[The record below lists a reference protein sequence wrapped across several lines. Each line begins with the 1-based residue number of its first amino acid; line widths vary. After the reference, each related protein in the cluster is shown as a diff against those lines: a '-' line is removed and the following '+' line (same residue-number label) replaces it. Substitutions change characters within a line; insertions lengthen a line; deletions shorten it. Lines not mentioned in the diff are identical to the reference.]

1 MIDFS
6 DIPETTSEFW
16 EDAEVKMPVE
26 KAAISIRLDK
36 DILEF
41 FKKQGKGY
49 QSKIN
54 AVLRSYVEHAAW
66 ALVTISSCRQPVFV
80 AILVTDCQLPKIRFP
95 AFSALL
101 QPRPSGQL
109 RPAVSGDL
117 PALEFQFWLRVIDFV

>member
-1 MIDFS
+1 MKQTSTLKKSTGNKMIDFS

-26 KAAISIRLDK
+26 KTAISIRLDK

-54 AVLRSYVEHAAW
+54 AVLRSYVEHAA
-66 ALVTISSCRQPVFV
+66 
-80 AILVTDCQLPKIRFP
+80 
-95 AFSALL
+95 
-101 QPRPSGQL
+101 
-109 RPAVSGDL
+109 
-117 PALEFQFWLRVIDFV
+117 